1 MHFHPSILCI
11 DVGFITID
19 IFIILVHSD
28 NASLGDSEDSY
39 TVLVGNREWMIENGL
54 EVLPQIDESMIQQEE
69 KAQTVVLAA
78 VNGKSQISK
87 DPSEIFL

>member
-1 MHFHPSILCI
+1 M
-11 DVGFITID
+11 
-19 IFIILVHSD
+19 HSD